1 MIGLIDCNNFFVSCE
16 RVFDPSLL
24 DRPVIVLSNNDGC
37 AVAISN
43 EAKALGI
50 KRGVPYYQI
59 KSIVERNNIAILSGN
74 LRLYGDMSSR
84 VMATLSSIV
93 PEIEIY
99 SIDEAFLDMSG
110 WELEQLPEI
119 GRQIVERVRRDTGIP
134 TSLGI
139 APTKTLAKIASHFAK
154 KYPGYKGA
162 CVMDTNAKIEK
173 ALELTDLNDVWGIGR
188 KLNKKLRE
196 CGIFTAG
203 DFARLPFERVKRLV
217 NITGERTWRELNG
230 EPCIDMETITPEKK
244 QICTSRSFSKALT
257 DIDSLANA
265 VSSFTSIASRKL
277 REQRS
282 FAVSISVFIH
292 TNAYRTDLEQYF
304 KSTHIKL
311 DEPTNDTLTLTS
323 TAINALKSIYR
334 KGYAYKKAG
343 VIITEV
349 VDAGQVQP
357 GLFVPPEERAKRR
370 RLMRVIDSINY
381 STTATDMVHTASF
394 DPGMKLA
401 RKDLMSGHYT
411 TRLSD
416 IITINCKK

>member
-16 RVFDPSLL
+16 RVFNPSLL
-24 DRPVIVLSNNDGC
+24 ARPVIVLSNNDGC
-37 AVAISN
+37 AVAISE
-43 EAKALGI
+43 EAKKLGI
-50 KRGVPYYQI
+50 RRGVPYYQI

-84 VMATLSSIV
+84 VMATISSIV
-93 PEIEIY
+93 PETEIY
-99 SIDEAFLDMSG
+99 SIDEAFLDMNYWSI
-110 WELEQLPEI
+110 EKLLDV
-119 GRQIVERVRRDTGIP
+119 GRHLVKRVRRDTGIP

-154 KYPGYKGA
+154 KYHGYKGL
-162 CVMDTNAKIEK
+162 CIIDNSQKIEK
-173 ALELTDLNDVWGIGR
+173 ALALTDISSVWGIGR

-203 DFARLPFERVKRLV
+203 DFAQLPLERVKRLV

-230 EPCIDMETITPEKK
+230 EPCIDIETITPEKK
-244 QICTSRSFSKALT
+244 QICTSRSFSKTLT

-282 FAVSISVFIH
+282 CAVSISVFIH
-292 TNAYRTDLEQYF
+292 TNAYRTDLDQYF
-304 KSTHIKL
+304 KTAHLKL
-311 DEPTNDTLTLTS
+311 DEPTNDTLSLTS
-323 TAINALKSIYR
+323 AAINALKSIYR
-334 KGYAYKKAG
+334 SGYAYKKAG

-349 VDAGQVQP
+349 VDVEQVQP
-357 GLFVPPEERAKRR
+357 GLFISPEERAKRY
-370 RLMRVIDSINY
+370 RLMKAIDTINY
-381 STTATDMVHTASF
+381 SSTATDMVHTASF
-394 DPGMKLA
+394 DPEMKLV

-416 IITINCKK
+416 IITINCY

>member
-16 RVFDPSLL
+16 RVFNPSLL
-24 DRPVIVLSNNDGC
+24 ARPVIVLSNNDGC
-37 AVAISN
+37 AVAISE
-43 EAKALGI
+43 EAKKLGI
-50 KRGVPYYQI
+50 RRGVPYYQI

-84 VMATLSSIV
+84 VMATISSIV
-93 PEIEIY
+93 PETEIY
-99 SIDEAFLDMSG
+99 SIDEAFLDMNYWSI
-110 WELEQLPEI
+110 EKLLDV
-119 GRQIVERVRRDTGIP
+119 GRHLVKRVRRDTGIP

-154 KYPGYKGA
+154 KYHGYKGL
-162 CVMDTNAKIEK
+162 CIIDNSQKIEK
-173 ALELTDLNDVWGIGR
+173 ALALTDISSVWGIGR

-203 DFARLPFERVKRLV
+203 DFAQLPLERVKRLV

-230 EPCIDMETITPEKK
+230 EPCIDIETITPEKK
-244 QICTSRSFSKALT
+244 QICTSRSFSKTLT

-282 FAVSISVFIH
+282 CAVSISVFIH
-292 TNAYRTDLEQYF
+292 TNAYRTDLDQYF
-304 KSTHIKL
+304 KTAHLKL
-311 DEPTNDTLTLTS
+311 DEPTNDTLSLTFA
-323 TAINALKSIYR
+323 AINALKSIYR
-334 KGYAYKKAG
+334 SGYAYKKAG

-349 VDAGQVQP
+349 VDVEQVQP
-357 GLFVPPEERAKRR
+357 GLFISPEERAKRY
-370 RLMRVIDSINY
+370 RLMKAIDTINY
-381 STTATDMVHTASF
+381 SSTATDMVHTASF
-394 DPGMKLA
+394 DPEMKLV

-416 IITINCKK
+416 IITINCK

>member
-110 WELEQLPEI
+110 WELGQLPEI
-119 GRQIVERVRRDTGIP
+119 GRQIVERVRRNTGIP

-162 CVMDTNAKIEK
+162 CVINTNAKIEK
-173 ALELTDLNDVWGIGR
+173 ALELTDINDVWGIGR

-196 CGIFTAG
+196 YGIFTAG

-230 EPCIDMETITPEKK
+230 EPCIDMETIAPEKK

-282 FAVSISVFIH
+282 CAVSISVFIH

-394 DPGMKLA
+394 DPEMKLA

>member
-16 RVFDPSLL
+16 RVFNPSLL
-24 DRPVIVLSNNDGC
+24 ARPVIVLSNNDGC
-37 AVAISN
+37 AVAISE
-43 EAKALGI
+43 EAKKLGI
-50 KRGVPYYQI
+50 RRGVPYYQI

-84 VMATLSSIV
+84 VMATISSIV
-93 PEIEIY
+93 PETEIY
-99 SIDEAFLDMSG
+99 SIDEAFLDMNYWSI
-110 WELEQLPEI
+110 EKLLDV
-119 GRQIVERVRRDTGIP
+119 GRHLVKRVRRDTGIP

-154 KYPGYKGA
+154 KYHGYKGL
-162 CVMDTNAKIEK
+162 CIIDNSQKIEK
-173 ALELTDLNDVWGIGR
+173 ALALTDISSVWGIGR

-203 DFARLPFERVKRLV
+203 DFAQLPLERVKRLV

-230 EPCIDMETITPEKK
+230 EPCIDIETITPEKK

-282 FAVSISVFIH
+282 CAVSISVFIH
-292 TNAYRTDLEQYF
+292 TNAYRTDLDQYF
-304 KSTHIKL
+304 KTAHLKL
-311 DEPTNDTLTLTS
+311 DEPTNDTLSLTS
-323 TAINALKSIYR
+323 AAINALKSIYR
-334 KGYAYKKAG
+334 SGYAYKKAG

-349 VDAGQVQP
+349 VDVEQVQP
-357 GLFVPPEERAKRR
+357 GLFISPEERAKRH
-370 RLMRVIDSINY
+370 RLMKAIDTINY
-381 STTATDMVHTASF
+381 SSTATDMVHTASF
-394 DPGMKLA
+394 DPEMKLV

-416 IITINCKK
+416 IITINCK